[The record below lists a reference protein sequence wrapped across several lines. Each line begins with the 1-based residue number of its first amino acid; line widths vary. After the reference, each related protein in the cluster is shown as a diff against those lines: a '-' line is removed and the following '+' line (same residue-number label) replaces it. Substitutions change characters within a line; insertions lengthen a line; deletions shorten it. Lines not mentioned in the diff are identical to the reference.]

1 MRIDGSQRP
10 GGAHAGLR
18 TLGLESLN
26 LRHVEGTEALC
37 QGEVEHGE
45 QVVKS
50 PGSLLVIL

>member
-18 TLGLESLN
+18 AMGLESLN

-45 QVVKS
+45 HVVKS